1 MKHKTLYDKLHSYSH
16 RFYGEKTPNQVI
28 YWTRRMLAEHKVR
41 VRKYIDTTNT
51 SYSILC
57 VGGCY
62 DPTIDDGRD
71 IEMYISFNENERDKS
86 FKLEES
92 TVKVFI
98 DEVFKT
104 LVHEKRHRYQFRQRG
119 NNFGRQYRSNV
130 KDKTLKVQLEY
141 YGDDDEIDAYAQEAV
156 IEMRLHGKSHSK
168 TKEMYQILF
177 AKTDPVVYNRFLKKF
192 IKYNQKITL

>member
-1 MKHKTLYDKLHSYSH
+1 MKHETLYRRLHSYAPK
-16 RFYGEKTPNQVI
+16 FIGEKTANQVV
-28 YWTRRMLAEHKVR
+28 YWTRQMLSQHKVK
-41 VRKYIDTTNT
+41 VKKYIDKTNT

-62 DPTIDDGRD
+62 DPTTEDNRD
-71 IEMYISFNENERDKS
+71 IEMYISFNENEKDKP
-86 FKLEES
+86 FRLEES
-92 TVKVFI
+92 IVKVFI

-119 NNFGRQYRSNV
+119 NNFGKQYRSGV
-130 KDKTLKVQLEY
+130 KDKTLKVQMEY

-168 TKEMYQILF
+168 EMYQTLF

>member
-1 MKHKTLYDKLHSYSH
+1 MKHKILYDKLHSYSH

-28 YWTRRMLAEHKVR
+28 YWTRKMLAEHKVR

-57 VGGCY
+57 VGGYY
-62 DPTIDDGRD
+62 DPTIYDGKD
-71 IEMYISFNENERDKS
+71 IEMFISFNENEKDVS
-86 FKLEES
+86 FKLEEP

-119 NNFGRQYRSNV
+119 NNFGRQYRSGV

-156 IEMRLHGKSHSK
+156 IELRLHGNSHS
-168 TKEMYQILF
+168 KEMYQTLF

>member
-1 MKHKTLYDKLHSYSH
+1 
-16 RFYGEKTPNQVI
+16 
-28 YWTRRMLAEHKVR
+28 MLAEHKVR

-57 VGGCY
+57 VGGYY
-62 DPTIDDGRD
+62 DPTIDDDKD
-71 IEMYISFNENERDKS
+71 IEMFISFNENERDVP
-86 FKLEES
+86 FKLEER

-119 NNFGRQYRSNV
+119 NNFGKQYRSNV
-130 KDKTLKVQLEY
+130 EDKTLKVQLEY

-177 AKTDPVVYNRFLKKF
+177 AKTDPVVYNSFLKKF
-192 IKYNQKITL
+192 YKYNQKITL

>member
-1 MKHKTLYDKLHSYSH
+1 MKHKTLYDKLHSYSY

-57 VGGCY
+57 VGGYY
-62 DPTIDDGRD
+62 DPTIDDDKD
-71 IEMYISFNENERDKS
+71 IEMFISFNENERDVP
-86 FKLEES
+86 FKLEER

-141 YGDDDEIDAYAQEAV
+141 YGDGDEIDAYAQEAV
-156 IEMRLHGKSHSK
+156 IELRLHGKSHSK
-168 TKEMYQILF
+168 EMYQTLF
-177 AKTDPVVYNRFLKKF
+177 AKTDPVVYNSFLKKF
-192 IKYNQKITL
+192 YKYNQKVTL

>member
-1 MKHKTLYDKLHSYSH
+1 MKHKTLYDKLHSYSY

-57 VGGCY
+57 VGGYY
-62 DPTIDDGRD
+62 DPTIDDDKD
-71 IEMYISFNENERDKS
+71 IEMFISFNENERDVP
-86 FKLEES
+86 FKLEEP
-92 TVKVFI
+92 TVRVFI

-119 NNFGRQYRSNV
+119 NNFGKQYRSNV
-130 KDKTLKVQLEY
+130 EDKTLKVQLEY

-177 AKTDPVVYNRFLKKF
+177 AKTDPVVYNSFLKKF
-192 IKYNQKITL
+192 YKYNQKITL

>member
-1 MKHKTLYDKLHSYSH
+1 MKHKILYDKLHSYSY
-16 RFYGEKTPNQVI
+16 RFCGEKTLNQVI

-41 VRKYIDTTNT
+41 VKKYIDKTNT

-57 VGGCY
+57 VGGYY
-62 DPTIDDGRD
+62 DPTIGDGKE
-71 IEMYISFNENERDKS
+71 IEMFISFNENERDVT
-86 FKLEES
+86 FKLEEP

-98 DEVFKT
+98 DEIFKT

-119 NNFGRQYRSNV
+119 NNFGKQYRSNAE
-130 KDKTLKVQLEY
+130 DKTLKVQLEY
-141 YGDDDEIDAYAQEAV
+141 YGDNDEIDAYAQEAV

-168 TKEMYQILF
+168 EMYQTLF

>member
-1 MKHKTLYDKLHSYSH
+1 MKHKILYDKLHSYSH
-16 RFYGEKTPNQVI
+16 RFYGEKTLNQVV

-41 VRKYIDTTNT
+41 VKKYIDKTNT

-62 DPTIDDGRD
+62 DPTIDDGKD
-71 IEMYISFNENERDKS
+71 IEMYISFNESEKDKP
-86 FKLEES
+86 FTLEES

-104 LVHEKRHRYQFRQRG
+104 LVHEKKHRYQFHQRG
-119 NNFGRQYRSNV
+119 NNFGRQYRSSV
-130 KDKTLKVQLEY
+130 KDKTLKIQLEY

-168 TKEMYQILF
+168 EMYQTLF
-177 AKTDPVVYNRFLKKF
+177 AKTDPVVYNSFLKKF
-192 IKYNQKITL
+192 YKYNQKITL

>member
-16 RFYGEKTPNQVI
+16 RFYGEKTLNQVV

-41 VRKYIDTTNT
+41 VKKYIDKTNT

-62 DPTIDDGRD
+62 DPTIDDGKD
-71 IEMYISFNENERDKS
+71 IEMYISFNESEKDKP
-86 FKLEES
+86 FTLEES

-104 LVHEKRHRYQFRQRG
+104 LVHEKKHRYQFRQRG
-119 NNFGRQYRSNV
+119 NNFGRQYRSGV
-130 KDKTLKVQLEY
+130 KDKTL
-141 YGDDDEIDAYAQEAV
+141 
-156 IEMRLHGKSHSK
+156 
-168 TKEMYQILF
+168 
-177 AKTDPVVYNRFLKKF
+177 
-192 IKYNQKITL
+192 

>member
-1 MKHKTLYDKLHSYSH
+1 MKHKILYDKLHSYSH
-16 RFYGEKTPNQVI
+16 RFCGEKNLNQVI

-41 VRKYIDTTNT
+41 VKKYIDKTNT

-57 VGGCY
+57 VGGYY
-62 DPTIDDGRD
+62 DPTIYDGKD
-71 IEMYISFNENERDKS
+71 IEMFISFNENEKDVS
-86 FKLEES
+86 FKLEEP

-119 NNFGRQYRSNV
+119 NNFGKQYRSNV
-130 KDKTLKVQLEY
+130 EDKTLKVQLEY

-168 TKEMYQILF
+168 EMYQTLF
-177 AKTDPVVYNRFLKKF
+177 AKTDPVVYNSFLKKF
-192 IKYNQKITL
+192 YKYNQKITL

>member
-16 RFYGEKTPNQVI
+16 RFHGEKTPNQVI

-57 VGGCY
+57 VGGYY
-62 DPTIDDGRD
+62 DPTIDDDKD
-71 IEMYISFNENERDKS
+71 IEMFISFNENERDVP
-86 FKLEES
+86 FKLEEP

-141 YGDDDEIDAYAQEAV
+141 YGDGDEIDAYAQEAV
-156 IEMRLHGKSHSK
+156 IELRLHGKSHSK
-168 TKEMYQILF
+168 EMYQTLF
-177 AKTDPVVYNRFLKKF
+177 AKTDPVVYNSFLKKF
-192 IKYNQKITL
+192 YKYNQKVTL

>member
-1 MKHKTLYDKLHSYSH
+1 MKHKTLYDKLHSYSY

-57 VGGCY
+57 VGGYY
-62 DPTIDDGRD
+62 DPTIDDDKD
-71 IEMYISFNENERDKS
+71 IEMFISFNENERDVP
-86 FKLEES
+86 FKLEEP

-141 YGDDDEIDAYAQEAV
+141 YGDGDEIDAYAQEAV
-156 IEMRLHGKSHSK
+156 IELRLHGKSHSK
-168 TKEMYQILF
+168 EMYQTLF
-177 AKTDPVVYNRFLKKF
+177 AKTDPVVYNSFLKKF
-192 IKYNQKITL
+192 YKYNQKVTL

>member
-28 YWTRRMLAEHKVR
+28 YWTRKMLAEHKVR

-57 VGGCY
+57 VGGYY
-62 DPTIDDGRD
+62 DPTIYDGKD
-71 IEMYISFNENERDKS
+71 IEMFISFNENEKDVS
-86 FKLEES
+86 FKLEEP

-119 NNFGRQYRSNV
+119 NNFGRQYRSGV

-156 IEMRLHGKSHSK
+156 IELRLHGNSHS
-168 TKEMYQILF
+168 KEMYQTLF

>member
-1 MKHKTLYDKLHSYSH
+1 MRYKTLYEKLHSYSY
-16 RFYGEKTPNQVI
+16 RFYGEKTSNQVI
-28 YWTRRMLAEHKVR
+28 YWTRRMLAEHKVK
-41 VRKYIDTTNT
+41 VKKYIDKTNT

-62 DPTIDDGRD
+62 DPTIDDEKD
-71 IEMYISFNENERDKS
+71 IEMYISFNENENI

-92 TVKVFI
+92 IVKVFI

-104 LVHEKRHRYQFRQRG
+104 LVHEKKHRYQFRQRG
-119 NNFGRQYRSNV
+119 NNFGKQYRSNV
-130 KDKTLKVQLEY
+130 EDKTLKIQLEY

-168 TKEMYQILF
+168 EMYQTLF

-192 IKYNQKITL
+192 IKYHQKITL

>member
-1 MKHKTLYDKLHSYSH
+1 MKHKILYDKLHSYSH
-16 RFYGEKTPNQVI
+16 RFCGEKTLNQVI

-41 VRKYIDTTNT
+41 VKKYIDKTNK

-57 VGGCY
+57 VGGYY
-62 DPTIDDGRD
+62 DPTIYDGKD
-71 IEMYISFNENERDKS
+71 IEMFISFNENEKDVS
-86 FKLEES
+86 FKLEEP

-119 NNFGRQYRSNV
+119 NNFGKQYRSNV

-141 YGDDDEIDAYAQEAV
+141 YGDDDEIDAYAQEAEQGV
-156 IEMRLHGKSHSK
+156 LEQMTVVPKYMEGIPLAAEVSS
-168 TKEMYQILF
+168 
-177 AKTDPVVYNRFLKKF
+177 AKRYGDAK
-192 IKYNQKITL
+192 

>member
-1 MKHKTLYDKLHSYSH
+1 MKHKILYDKLHSYSH
-16 RFYGEKTPNQVI
+16 RFCGEKTLNQVI
-28 YWTRRMLAEHKVR
+28 YWTRKMLAEHKVR

-57 VGGCY
+57 VGGYY
-62 DPTIDDGRD
+62 DPTIYDGKD
-71 IEMYISFNENERDKS
+71 IEMFISFNENEKDVS
-86 FKLEES
+86 FKLEEP

-119 NNFGRQYRSNV
+119 NNFGKQYRSNV
-130 KDKTLKVQLEY
+130 EDKTLKVQLEY

-156 IEMRLHGKSHSK
+156 IEMRLHGNSHS
-168 TKEMYQILF
+168 KEMYQILF

>member
-57 VGGCY
+57 VGGYY
-62 DPTIDDGRD
+62 DPTIDDDKD
-71 IEMYISFNENERDKS
+71 IEMFISFNENERDVP
-86 FKLEES
+86 FKLEEL

-119 NNFGRQYRSNV
+119 NNFGRQYRSGV
-130 KDKTLKVQLEY
+130 K
-141 YGDDDEIDAYAQEAV
+141 
-156 IEMRLHGKSHSK
+156 
-168 TKEMYQILF
+168 
-177 AKTDPVVYNRFLKKF
+177 
-192 IKYNQKITL
+192 IKH

>member
-57 VGGCY
+57 VGGYY
-62 DPTIDDGRD
+62 DPTIGDGKE
-71 IEMYISFNENERDKS
+71 IEMFISFNENERDVS
-86 FKLEES
+86 FKLEEP

-98 DEVFKT
+98 DEIFKT

-156 IEMRLHGKSHSK
+156 IELRLHGKSHSK
-168 TKEMYQILF
+168 EMYQTLF
-177 AKTDPVVYNRFLKKF
+177 AKTDPVVYNSFLKKF
-192 IKYNQKITL
+192 YKYNQKVTL

>member
-16 RFYGEKTPNQVI
+16 RFHGEKTPNQVI

-57 VGGCY
+57 VGGYY
-62 DPTIDDGRD
+62 DPTIDDDKD
-71 IEMYISFNENERDKS
+71 IEMFISFNENERDVP
-86 FKLEES
+86 FKLEEP

-119 NNFGRQYRSNV
+119 NNFGKQYRSNV

-177 AKTDPVVYNRFLKKF
+177 AKTDPVVYNSFLKKF
-192 IKYNQKITL
+192 YKYNQKVTL

>member
-1 MKHKTLYDKLHSYSH
+1 MKHKILYNKLHSYAH

-28 YWTRRMLAEHKVR
+28 YWTRRMLVEHRVK
-41 VRKYIDTTNT
+41 VRKYIDITNT

-62 DPTIDDGRD
+62 DPTIQKDKD
-71 IEMYISFNENERDKS
+71 IEMYISFNETERDTP
-86 FKLEES
+86 FMLDES
-92 TVKVFI
+92 IVKVFI

-104 LVHEKRHRYQFRQRG
+104 LVHEKKHRYQFNQRN
-119 NNFGRQYRSNV
+119 NNFGREYKTNV
-130 KDKTLKVQLEY
+130 EDEKLKVQLEY
-141 YGDDDEIDAYAQEAV
+141 YGDPDEIDAYAQEAV

-168 TKEMYQILF
+168 EMYQTLF